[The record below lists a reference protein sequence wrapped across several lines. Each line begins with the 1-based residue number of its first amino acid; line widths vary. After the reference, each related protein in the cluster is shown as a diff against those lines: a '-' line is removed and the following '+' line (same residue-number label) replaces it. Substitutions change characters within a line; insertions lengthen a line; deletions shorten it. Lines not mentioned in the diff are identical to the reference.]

1 MKPTTKSISG
11 TSFHDTTIVA
21 SVKQIIEMC
30 GEPSDESNTGEDK
43 VNYEWTMETDNG
55 NVFTIY
61 DWKEY
66 RPITL
71 NERITWH
78 IGGNSRQITEQ
89 AKLRL
94 GILKQLSYEH
104 NIRNTDKKN
113 SY

>member
-1 MKPTTKSISG
+1 MKPTTKSING

-21 SVKQIIEMC
+21 SVKQIIEIC
-30 GEPSDESNTGEDK
+30 GEPFDESNTGEDK
-43 VNYEWTMETDNG
+43 VNYEWIMETEDG

-78 IGGNSRQITEQ
+78 IGGDNRQITEQ
-89 AKLRL
+89 AKSEL
-94 GILKQLSYEH
+94 INNVK
-104 NIRNTDKKN
+104 
-113 SY
+113 

>member
-1 MKPTTKSISG
+1 MKPTKKSISG

-30 GEPSDESNTGEDK
+30 GEPSDKSNTGEDK
-43 VNYEWTMETDNG
+43 VNYEWIMETDDG

-89 AKLRL
+89 AKSEL
-94 GILKQLSYEH
+94 I
-104 NIRNTDKKN
+104 N
-113 SY
+113 STK

>member
-1 MKPTTKSISG
+1 MKPTKKSISG

-43 VNYEWTMETDNG
+43 VNYEWIMETEDG

-66 RPITL
+66 RRITL

-89 AKLRL
+89 AKSEL
-94 GILKQLSYEH
+94 I
-104 NIRNTDKKN
+104 N
-113 SY
+113 STK

>member
-1 MKPTTKSISG
+1 MKPTTKSIAG

-21 SVKQIIEMC
+21 SLKQIIEMC
-30 GEPSDESNTGEDK
+30 GEPYDESNTGEDK
-43 VNYEWTMETDNG
+43 VNYEWIMETEDG

-78 IGGNSRQITEQ
+78 IGGDNRQITEQ
-89 AKLRL
+89 AKSEL
-94 GILKQLSYEH
+94 I
-104 NIRNTDKKN
+104 N
-113 SY
+113 SVK

>member
-1 MKPTTKSISG
+1 MKPTKKSISG

-30 GEPSDESNTGEDK
+30 GEPSYESNTGEDK
-43 VNYEWTMETDNG
+43 VNYEWTMETDSG

-78 IGGNSRQITEQ
+78 IGGHNREITEQ
-89 AKLRL
+89 AKSEL
-94 GILKQLSYEH
+94 IKAKS
-104 NIRNTDKKN
+104 
-113 SY
+113 